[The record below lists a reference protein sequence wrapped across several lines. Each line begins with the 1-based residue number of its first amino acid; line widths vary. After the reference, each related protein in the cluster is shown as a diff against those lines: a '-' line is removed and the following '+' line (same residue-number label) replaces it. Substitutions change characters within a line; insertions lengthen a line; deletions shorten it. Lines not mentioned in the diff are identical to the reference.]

1 VYGVR
6 CLRWNTGRWENTKC
20 TFGLSF
26 ATLEAGKMNGKESHM
41 SEFRSVREEERKGDE
56 KYKDKARSKSTRKVK
71 K

>member
-1 VYGVR
+1 
-6 CLRWNTGRWENTKC
+6 
-20 TFGLSF
+20 
-26 ATLEAGKMNGKESHM
+26 MNGKENHR